1 MTVLYK
7 KELRRMF
14 GGILPYAAI
23 AILLLSCG
31 IYTTYYNL
39 LFAGTDVT
47 FTFTGSYYALI
58 VTLPMMTCGLYVY
71 ERVSGSE
78 ALLYS
83 LGYRPAEIVIAK
95 LMAAMTVFGVAA
107 AVLLVHPL
115 ILTLFGSVD
124 LAAGYFA
131 WLGYVL
137 MGASLLSVCGFVAAI
152 ARRVLVC
159 YLAGV
164 GAVLLLWAAQRFLT
178 SLPTAPWFSL
188 VVLLLCAV
196 GIGVLLWLVVG
207 SRIAAIGWTG
217 VTALLTTVLFIIRP
231 QGFAALV
238 QRVLASVNPFSRYS
252 AFIYGRFDLDGI
264 VYFVSFTAFFV
275 VLTVLLL
282 GRRRNG
288 DA

>member
-47 FTFTGSYYALI
+47 FTLTGSFYALI
-58 VTLPMMTCGLYVY
+58 VTLPMMTCGLYAY
-71 ERVSGSE
+71 ERKSGSE

-83 LGYRPAEIVIAK
+83 LGYRPAEIVLAK
-95 LMAAMTVFGVAA
+95 LMAAMTVFGIAA

-115 ILTLFGSVD
+115 ILSLFGSVD
-124 LAAGYFA
+124 LVSAYLA
-131 WLGYVL
+131 WFGYVL
-137 MGASLLSVCGFVAAI
+137 MCGALLSACGFVASI
-152 ARRVLVC
+152 ARRPIAC

-164 GAVLLLWAAQRFLT
+164 GVVLLLWAAQRFLT
-178 SLPTAPWFSL
+178 ALPTAPWFSL
-188 VVLLLCAV
+188 VILLLLTI
-196 GIGVLLWLVVG
+196 GIGALLWLVIG

-217 VTALLTTVLFIIRP
+217 VTSLLAAVLFVIRP
-231 QGFAALV
+231 QGFAALL
-238 QRVLASVNPFSRYS
+238 QRVLASVNPFSRFS

-264 VYFVSFTAFFV
+264 VYFISFTAFFV

>member
-47 FTFTGSYYALI
+47 FTLTGSFYALI
-58 VTLPMMTCGLYVY
+58 VTLPMMTCGLYAY
-71 ERVSGSE
+71 ERKSGSE

-83 LGYRPAEIVIAK
+83 LGYRPAEIVLAK
-95 LMAAMTVFGVAA
+95 LMAAMTVFGIAA

-115 ILTLFGSVD
+115 ILSLFGSVD
-124 LAAGYFA
+124 LVSAYLA
-131 WLGYVL
+131 WFGYVL
-137 MGASLLSVCGFVAAI
+137 MCGALLSACGFVASI
-152 ARRVLVC
+152 ARRPIVC

-164 GAVLLLWAAQRFLT
+164 GVVLLLWAAQRFLT
-178 SLPTAPWFSL
+178 ALPTAPWFSL
-188 VVLLLCAV
+188 VILLLLTI
-196 GIGVLLWLVVG
+196 GIGALLWLVIG

-217 VTALLTTVLFIIRP
+217 VTALLAAVLFVIRP
-231 QGFAALV
+231 QGFAALL
-238 QRVLASVNPFSRYS
+238 QRVLASVNPFSRFS

-264 VYFVSFTAFFV
+264 VYFISFTAFFV